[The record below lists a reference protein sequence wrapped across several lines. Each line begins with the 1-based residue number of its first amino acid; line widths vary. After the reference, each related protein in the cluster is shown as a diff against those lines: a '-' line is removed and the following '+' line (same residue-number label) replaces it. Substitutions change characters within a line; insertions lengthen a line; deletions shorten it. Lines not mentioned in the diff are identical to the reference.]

1 MSNTQST
8 RRKRG
13 AQPGNANAVKHG
25 FYSRTFHG
33 DECRDLETLLAEG
46 LQDEITMMRVITRRV
61 FRLADG
67 FQDIEDAINLLGAL
81 GMASTHLAG
90 LLRQQQIIHGST
102 DTVTEALSEALSELL
117 TEWGRK

>member
-1 MSNTQST
+1 
-8 RRKRG
+8 
-13 AQPGNANAVKHG
+13 
-25 FYSRTFHG
+25 
-33 DECRDLETLLAEG
+33 LLAEG

-102 DTVTEALSEALSELL
+102 DSVTDALSEALSELL

>member
-1 MSNTQST
+1 MPANTAT
-8 RRKRG
+8 KRKRG

-33 DECRDLETLLAEG
+33 DECHDLETQLAEG

-61 FRLADG
+61 FKLADG
-67 FQDIEDAINLLGAL
+67 FNNTDEAINLLGAL
-81 GMASTHLAG
+81 GLAATHLAG
-90 LLRQQQIIHGST
+90 LLRSQQIVHGSG
-102 DTVTEALSEALSELL
+102 DNVTEALSEALSELL